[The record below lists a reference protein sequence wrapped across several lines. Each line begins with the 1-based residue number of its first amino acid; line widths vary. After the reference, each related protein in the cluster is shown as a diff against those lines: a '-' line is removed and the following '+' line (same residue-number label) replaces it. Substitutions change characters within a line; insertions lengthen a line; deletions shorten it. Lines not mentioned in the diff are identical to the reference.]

1 MGVGVRQGFPSLP
14 VAFLLL
20 IVRGQWLVPSQGCTL
35 PFFQQ
40 LFLLLPSLNE
50 ISTPIPRRLNMFF
63 RLLVIAS
70 FLLFL
75 ASALPFNQ
83 STISSPS
90 EESGPHH
97 SLATLLYS
105 VLMQEEAEDADI
117 SALP

>member
-1 MGVGVRQGFPSLP
+1 
-14 VAFLLL
+14 
-20 IVRGQWLVPSQGCTL
+20 
-35 PFFQQ
+35 
-40 LFLLLPSLNE
+40 
-50 ISTPIPRRLNMFF
+50 MFF

-70 FLLFL
+70 CLLLL

-83 STISSPS
+83 STIISPS